1 MFERAATGKMVA
13 RCGTL
18 PYLSCS
24 KLRGYFDPGG
34 NRGFSSGV
42 LDTGS
47 AGFVDFAEFPAFP
60 DLTMPLL
67 GGMRDALKELARDSD
82 RRLSAPTTTSKG
94 DC

>member
-1 MFERAATGKMVA
+1 MVVHY
-13 RCGTL
+13 GTL

-42 LDTGS
+42 LGWAS

-67 GGMRDALKELARDSD
+67 GGMRDAFRELVRDCD
-82 RRLSAPTTTSKG
+82 RRLSAPTTTFKG
-94 DC
+94 AC